1 MLAGANRDIL
11 FGNEVFGLLRNGALP
26 ADIPAQGTFN
36 FELAGSEAYTLAKGQ
51 LAPAQVTG
59 GTFGVDFSQRTFNTS
74 LAVAH
79 GQGVEQLN
87 AMGKVQFQGLLL
99 ADPSRS
105 NMNMSGAVAGSGME
119 AAYLF
124 DKQLSSGGLLGA
136 VRWVR

>member
-1 MLAGANRDIL
+1 M
-11 FGNEVFGLLRNGALP
+11 GNDVFGLLRSGALP
-26 ADIPAQGTFN
+26 NDIPAQGAFN
-36 FELAGSEAYTLAKGQ
+36 FQLAGSEAYTLANGQ
-51 LAPAQVTG
+51 LGPAQVTA
-59 GTFGVDFSQRTFNTS
+59 GTFGVDFAQRTFNTT

-87 AMGKVQFQGLLL
+87 AMGKVQFQGLLI

-105 NMNMSGAVAGSGME
+105 NMNMSGAVAGSGTE

>member
-1 MLAGANRDIL
+1 MDGKRQVVV
-11 FGNEVFGLLRNGALP
+11 GNGVFALLRSGALP
-26 ADIPAQGTFN
+26 KDIPSQGSFN
-36 FELAGSEAYTLAKGQ
+36 FQLAGSEAYTLANGQ
-51 LAPAQVTG
+51 LSPAQVTG
-59 GTFGVDFSQRTFNTS
+59 GTFGVDFSQRTFNTT

-79 GQGVEQLN
+79 GQGAEQLN
-87 AMGKVQFQGLLL
+87 AAGKVQFQGLLI

-105 NMNMSGAVAGSGME
+105 NMNMSGAVAGNGTE

>member
-1 MLAGANRDIL
+1 MDGTRQTVV
-11 FGNEVFGLLRNGALP
+11 GNDVFALLRSGALP
-26 ADIPAQGTFN
+26 KEILAQGSFN
-36 FELAGSEAYTLAKGQ
+36 FQLAGSEAYTLSNGVLSA
-51 LAPAQVTG
+51 AQVTG

-79 GQGVEQLN
+79 GQGVEQLS

-105 NMNMSGAVAGSGME
+105 NMNMSGAVAGNGME